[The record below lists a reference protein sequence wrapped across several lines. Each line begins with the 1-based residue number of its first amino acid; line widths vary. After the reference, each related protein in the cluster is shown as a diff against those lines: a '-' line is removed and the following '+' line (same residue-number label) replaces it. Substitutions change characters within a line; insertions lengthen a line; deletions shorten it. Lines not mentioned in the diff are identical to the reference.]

1 MNTVDYNLS
10 EIRCDLSC
18 YLKEHKDSMSLEEAG
33 QVVDMIKDLAAADR
47 YSAQACYYNTVVKA
61 MKNEPHNYRMGYI
74 PEQDEYYPFQED
86 PYRDMKRRPYY
97 SWQSYYDDNQQT
109 YPNVIDSYREARKH
123 YTETHSMDDKL
134 RMDSSANEAID
145 ESIRTL
151 EEIWNS
157 SDPDLRARMKD
168 NLMKMLNE
176 TK

>member
-74 PEQDEYYPFQED
+74 PEPDEYYPFQED
-86 PYRDMKRRPYY
+86 PYRDMKHRPYY
-97 SWQSYYDDNQQT
+97 SWQSYYDDKQQT

-123 YTETHSMDDKL
+123 YTETHSMDDKR

-145 ESIRTL
+145 DSMRTL

-176 TK
+176 TT